1 MQVSEVNASSGLV
14 AGDEPRGL
22 TDAAGVDGGMSPGSS
37 DGSSESKS
45 PTASSSSVVERA
57 RSRVPSWSRRR
68 WAVTLLGALLVGVV
82 LAAAGFY
89 AYFGVL
95 GFHAPADVASS
106 VRENPN
112 VTVERAYGGYVLGPT
127 TALPDETRAAG
138 DGVGVVFYPG
148 GRVAPDAYLPS
159 AARVVE
165 ETGATVVVPKMTA
178 NLAVLSQGKASAV
191 IDGEN
196 GVETWIVGG
205 HSLGGAMAC
214 RYANAT
220 PERVDGLVLVG
231 AYCDRAV
238 TDVPAL
244 SAVGTRDAVL
254 DRERFRATRG
264 NLPADATVVR
274 IDGMNHSQAGW
285 YYGQAGGQPA
295 TISYETAHHRLAAAV
310 EAWLCNE
317 YDRCSDGSANASAR
331 IPASPRPSAG
341 IASPPAAIPPPS
353 AASEVDEPPNEGV
366 SAGASDLMEPV
377 NVRSMRT
384 FPLGS

>member
-1 MQVSEVNASSGLV
+1 
-14 AGDEPRGL
+14 L
-22 TDAAGVDGGMSPGSS
+22 TDAAGVDGGMPPGSS
-37 DGSSESKS
+37 DGSSESES
-45 PTASSSSVVERA
+45 STASSSVVERV

-68 WAVTLLGALLVGVV
+68 WAGTLLGVLLVGVV

-95 GFHAPADVASS
+95 GFHAPADVTSS

-112 VTVERAYGGYVLGPT
+112 VAVERAYGGYVVRPT
-127 TALPDETRAAG
+127 TALPEETRARG

-148 GRVAPDAYLPS
+148 GRVAPDAYLSS
-159 AARVVE
+159 AARIVE
-165 ETGATVVVPKMTA
+165 ETGATVVVPGMTA

-191 IDGEN
+191 LDGEADV
-196 GVETWIVGG
+196 GTWIVGG

-244 SAVGTRDAVL
+244 SVVGARDAVL
-254 DRERFRATRG
+254 DRERFRETRG
-264 NLPADATVVR
+264 NLPGNATVVR
-274 IDGMNHSQAGW
+274 VDGMNHSQAGW

-295 TISYETAHHRLAAAV
+295 TVSYETAHDRVAAAV
-310 EAWLCNE
+310 EAWLCRE
-317 YDRCSDGSANASAR
+317 YDRCSSGASAANGTATV
-331 IPASPRPSAG
+331 PGPRTAFD
-341 IASPPAAIPPPS
+341 AA
-353 AASEVDEPPNEGV
+353 
-366 SAGASDLMEPV
+366 L
-377 NVRSMRT
+377 
-384 FPLGS
+384 